1 MSTIPVTINEAGDL
15 INSATTNSNFGVF
28 TSITQDLGGDN
39 TRTEWC
45 ARPHIVNPA
54 GAPVFNG
61 DFAMVEDSNS
71 TQVISTN
78 VFQQINLAP
87 AFRVTYGALTVE
99 PGQVLR
105 AHLDINVLAAANVSI
120 NSTILTNDDVYQFR
134 FFFRDATSGVVAPI
148 GPTASYSL
156 SNQWNIVSP
165 APGYTR
171 TPTFRIRQRC
181 NLSLCYINTT
191 GANLVIDWI
200 EARVRIVNPAV
211 LTSITIGEGDFTVL
225 KGNH

>member
-1 MSTIPVTINEAGDL
+1 MSTIPVTIVEAGDL
-15 INSATTNSNFGVF
+15 INSATTNSDFGVF

-45 ARPHIVNPA
+45 AREHIVNPPA
-54 GAPVFNG
+54 SPVFNG
-61 DFAMVEDSNS
+61 DFAMVEDSN
-71 TQVISTN
+71 TNQVISTN
-78 VFQQINLAP
+78 TFQQINLAP
-87 AFRVTYGALTVE
+87 AFRVTYGALTIE

-105 AHLDINVLAAANVSI
+105 AHLDINVLAATAASL
-120 NSTILTNDDVYQFR
+120 NSTILTADDVYQFR
-134 FFFRDATSGVVAPI
+134 FFFRDATSGLVAPI

-165 APGYTR
+165 TPGFGR
-171 TPTFRIRQRC
+171 VPTLRIRQRC
-181 NLSLCYINTT
+181 NLSLCFINTT
-191 GANLVIDWI
+191 GANLVVDFI

-225 KGNH
+225 KGNY